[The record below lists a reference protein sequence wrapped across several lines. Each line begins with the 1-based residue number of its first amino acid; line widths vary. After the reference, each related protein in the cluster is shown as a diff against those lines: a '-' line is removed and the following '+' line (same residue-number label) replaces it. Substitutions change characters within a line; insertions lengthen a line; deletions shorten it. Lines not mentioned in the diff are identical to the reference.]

1 MRLCLIV
8 LLPTIADAFRYP
20 PSEALFGSSLSFLA
34 FTRFAWN
41 ALSFFLQLAWNA
53 LSYGLYLF
61 WMLSSV
67 ATAIIV
73 IFVSAICGLHLIGQ
87 PCSWKCRFV
96 CCPGKLGPCWFVLIL
111 VVAPSSHGM
120 PLGPQSTAEAGRAAR
135 RTTATLQA
143 TRVVRKQTLDSR
155 EKLLNEFGNWLWS
168 ERGVRLSSLLEK
180 KPPDPE
186 ELCTFLVAYGQEMF
200 SAGRSYGRYAETIN
214 SIAAARPLIKKQLTA
229 AWDLAFCWLS
239 DEPHQHHPAMP
250 RSVLLAASSLALMWG
265 WPYVASVLCI
275 GWSGIMRIG
284 EVMVAKRSDL
294 VLPCDTAPGFQSIL
308 VKIRNPKTR
317 GRSAKH
323 QSARIDPSDLVRLI
337 SAVYKDFD
345 AEQALWPYSPS
356 TLRKRFAALMKVLE
370 LDVARSSDQAPFD
383 LGSLRPGGATD
394 LLFETEDSELVRR
407 RGRWLSARVM
417 EIYLQ
422 EVLSSTYV
430 SRLPRRVQLRIEQLA
445 NVFPEVLE
453 KAISFLLS
461 GIPPIVWYRLFQAQ
475 ST

>member
-1 MRLCLIV
+1 
-8 LLPTIADAFRYP
+8 
-20 PSEALFGSSLSFLA
+20 
-34 FTRFAWN
+34 
-41 ALSFFLQLAWNA
+41 
-53 LSYGLYLF
+53 
-61 WMLSSV
+61 
-67 ATAIIV
+67 
-73 IFVSAICGLHLIGQ
+73 
-87 PCSWKCRFV
+87 
-96 CCPGKLGPCWFVLIL
+96 
-111 VVAPSSHGM
+111 M

-323 QSARIDPSDLVRLI
+323 QSARIDPSDLV
-337 SAVYKDFD
+337 
-345 AEQALWPYSPS
+345 
-356 TLRKRFAALMKVLE
+356 
-370 LDVARSSDQAPFD
+370 
-383 LGSLRPGGATD
+383 
-394 LLFETEDSELVRR
+394 
-407 RGRWLSARVM
+407 
-417 EIYLQ
+417 
-422 EVLSSTYV
+422 
-430 SRLPRRVQLRIEQLA
+430 
-445 NVFPEVLE
+445 
-453 KAISFLLS
+453 
-461 GIPPIVWYRLFQAQ
+461 
-475 ST
+475 